1 MLKISL
7 QLGGKELATFE
18 SSDAD
23 ISIGRS
29 DSNDI
34 KIDNLAVSGKH
45 ARVRKVMNAYLIEDL
60 DSTNGTFV
68 NEKKIERYELLDG
81 DHVTI
86 GKHSLQFSIDSDAKQ
101 AEGFD
106 ADKTMILDTAK
117 QRELLDKN
125 R

>member
-1 MLKISL
+1 MLKIDL
-7 QLGGKELATFE
+7 HLGDKLLASFE
-18 SSDAD
+18 SSNEN

-29 DSNDI
+29 ESNDI

-45 ARVRKVMNAYLIEDL
+45 AQVRKVLNTYMIEDL
-60 DSTNGTFV
+60 GSTNGTFV

-81 DHVTI
+81 DRVTI
-86 GKHSLQFSIDSDAKQ
+86 GKHSLRFHIGSTPKRS
-101 AEGFD
+101 EVFD
-106 ADKTMILDTAK
+106 ADKTMILDTEK